1 MRDAL
6 GLGVPI
12 EVLKARF
19 RFRSSFR
26 PCPMEFEQLGPYR
39 IGRKLGR
46 GGMGT
51 VFEGLDPQT
60 GQRVAVKVL
69 SPNLAQEEGFRER
82 FELEIESLKKL
93 RHPGIV
99 RLYGYGE
106 QDGHLFYSMELVDG
120 TNLEDELRAG
130 RRFSWRE
137 VTRLSVELCRALKH
151 AHDHGVI
158 HRDLKPA
165 NLLLTPDGQ
174 IKLTDFG
181 IARLFGQTHL
191 TGGGGVLGT
200 AEYMAPEQADGK
212 QVTSQCD
219 LYSLG
224 CVMYAL
230 LSGRPPFR
238 ASGLPQM
245 LHLQRFAEPEPVGR
259 FAPETPRELE
269 RIVDKLLAK
278 DPRERFANAAVL
290 GRRLEA
296 MERGLSLLDGERKF
310 SVGEEEGELDP
321 LAETR
326 IAGSAEVES
335 APARSTDGRRD
346 AAPTDRHDHRRL
358 TVSTGATPQRR
369 FTTVE
374 EEHERERQRS
384 REDEPSVFSAQTVAL
399 IASLLALAG
408 IVWYFLQP
416 ASADTLYRRIDAV
429 AVLGEPETL
438 LRVEGDIEGFLER
451 FGSDPRA
458 DEIRGLNEELELWR
472 AERRMRRLVRRT
484 GDDKLL
490 PVERAYLEAA
500 SYVTSDPDRAMTKL
514 RALVTLYDGED
525 QAMPARRCVELAK
538 RQLADL
544 ATAAKDYVPVQRELL
559 ASQLERAGKIAEK
572 DPARARA
579 IYQSVIELH
588 GDKSWASDLVA
599 QAKEALAGKDKVQV
613 SAAGT

>member
-1 MRDAL
+1 
-6 GLGVPI
+6 
-12 EVLKARF
+12 
-19 RFRSSFR
+19 
-26 PCPMEFEQLGPYR
+26 MEFEQLGPYR

-106 QDGHLFYSMELVDG
+106 QDGHLFYSMELVEG
-120 TNLEDELRAG
+120 TNLEDELKAG
-130 RRFSWRE
+130 RRFDWRE
-137 VTRLSVELCRALKH
+137 VTRLSVELCRALRH

-165 NLLLTPDGQ
+165 NLLLTPQGQ
-174 IKLTDFG
+174 VKLTDFG
-181 IARLFGQTHL
+181 IARLFGMTHL

-212 QVTSQCD
+212 QITAACD

-259 FAPETPRELE
+259 FAPQTPRELE
-269 RIVDKLLAK
+269 RIVGKLLEK

-310 SVGEEEGELDP
+310 SVGEEGEEFDP

-326 IAGSAEVES
+326 VAGSAEV
-335 APARSTDGRRD
+335 AAIPARPTDGRRG
-346 AAPTDRHDHRRL
+346 AGPTDKHGAPPA
-358 TVSTGATPQRR
+358 TVATGAGGGRR

-374 EEHERERQRS
+374 EERERERRRS
-384 REDEPSVFSAQTVAL
+384 EEEQPSVFSAQTVAL
-399 IASLLALAG
+399 ILSLLALAG

-416 ASADTLYRRIDAV
+416 ASADTVYGRIEA
-429 AVLGEPETL
+429 AAASGEPENL
-438 LRVEGDIEGFLER
+438 LRAEGDIERFLER

-458 DEIRGLNEELELWR
+458 AEVRGYAEEIELWR
-472 AERRMRRLVRRT
+472 MERRMRRLARQT
-484 GDDKLL
+484 GGSEQLL
-490 PVERAYLEAA
+490 PVERAYLEAI
-500 SYVTSDPDRAMTKL
+500 SYVASDPDRALAKL
-514 RALVTLYDGED
+514 RALVTLYDGGSK
-525 QAMPARRCVELAK
+525 APMPARRSVELSRRQMARLEEAAK
-538 RQLADL
+538 IYVPIQRDLLQGQLARAAKLADEDP
-544 ATAAKDYVPVQRELL
+544 ATAQ
-559 ASQLERAGKIAEK
+559 
-572 DPARARA
+572 A
-579 IYQSVIELH
+579 IWQSVIELH
-588 GDKSWASDLVA
+588 GDKDWAQDLVR
-599 QAKEALAGKDKVQV
+599 QARAALDEKSKQQA
-613 SAAGT
+613 STAGT

>member
-1 MRDAL
+1 
-6 GLGVPI
+6 
-12 EVLKARF
+12 
-19 RFRSSFR
+19 
-26 PCPMEFEQLGPYR
+26 MEFEQLGPYR

-120 TNLEDELRAG
+120 INLEDELRAG
-130 RRFSWRE
+130 RRFDWRE

-165 NLLLTPDGQ
+165 NLLLTPEGQ

-181 IARLFGQTHL
+181 IARQFGQTHL

-259 FAPETPRELE
+259 FAPQTPRELE
-269 RIVDKLLAK
+269 RIVDKLLTK

-310 SVGEEEGELDP
+310 SVGEEEGEGDLDP

-326 IAGSAEVES
+326 IAGSAAASLE
-335 APARSTDGRRD
+335 PARATDGRRGST
-346 AAPTDRHDHRRL
+346 PTDRHDERQL
-358 TVSTGATPQRR
+358 TISTGAGPKRR

-374 EEHERERQRS
+374 EERERERQRTK
-384 REDEPSVFSAQTVAL
+384 EDEPSIFSPQTIAL
-399 IASLLALAG
+399 ITSILALAG

-416 ASADTLYRRIDAV
+416 ATADTIYGRIEDAV
-429 AVLGEPETL
+429 TVAGEDGL
-438 LRVEGDIEGFLER
+438 LRVETDINQFVER
-451 FGSDPRA
+451 FPNDPRTVAVRGYA
-458 DEIRGLNEELELWR
+458 DKIAVART
-472 AERRMRRLVRRT
+472 ERRMQRLQRQP
-484 GDDKLL
+484 GGSEKLL
-490 PVERAYLEAA
+490 PVERDYLEAV
-500 SYVTSDPDRAMTKL
+500 SYLTADPDRAAAKL
-514 RALVTLYDGED
+514 QALITLHDDKGPSSL
-525 QAMPARRCVELAK
+525 PAQRCVALAKSRLAALQDAAKEYVPGRLAELQEKLKKTAELAK
-538 RQLADL
+538 TEPEA
-544 ATAAKDYVPVQRELL
+544 
-559 ASQLERAGKIAEK
+559 
-572 DPARARA
+572 ARA
-579 IYQSVIELH
+579 IWQSIVELH
-588 GDKSWASDLVA
+588 DNKSWAQDIVA
-599 QAKEALAGKDKVQV
+599 QARKGLAETKTPVEKTAEATDAAKKV
-613 SAAGT
+613 SASP

>member
-1 MRDAL
+1 
-6 GLGVPI
+6 
-12 EVLKARF
+12 
-19 RFRSSFR
+19 
-26 PCPMEFEQLGPYR
+26 MEFEQLGPYR

-224 CVMYAL
+224 CVMYSL

-310 SVGEEEGELDP
+310 SVGEEQGELDP

-326 IAGSAEVES
+326 IAGSAEAES

-358 TVSTGATPQRR
+358 TVSTGANPQRR

-384 REDEPSVFSAQTVAL
+384 REDEPSIFSAQTVAL

-429 AVLGEPETL
+429 AVPSEPETL
-438 LRVEGDIEGFLER
+438 LRVQGDIEAFVER

-484 GDDKLL
+484 GKDKLL

-500 SYVTSDPDRAMTKL
+500 SYVSSDPDRAMTKL
-514 RALVTLYDGED
+514 RALVTLYDDGED
-525 QAMPARRCVELAK
+525 QTMPARRCVELAK

-544 ATAAKDYVPVQRELL
+544 AAAANDYVPAQRELL
-559 ASQLERAGKIAEK
+559 VSQLERAGKIAES
-572 DPARARA
+572 DPAKARA

-588 GDKSWASDLVA
+588 GDKSWANDLVT
-599 QAKEALAGKDKVQV
+599 QAKEALARKDKVQV
-613 SAAGT
+613 SAAGS

>member
-1 MRDAL
+1 
-6 GLGVPI
+6 
-12 EVLKARF
+12 
-19 RFRSSFR
+19 
-26 PCPMEFEQLGPYR
+26 MEFEQLGPYR

-69 SPNLAQEEGFRER
+69 SPNLAQEEGFRDR

-130 RRFSWRE
+130 RRFDWRE

-181 IARLFGQTHL
+181 IARQFGQTHL

-259 FAPETPRELE
+259 FAPQTPRELE
-269 RIVDKLLAK
+269 RIVDKLLTK

-310 SVGEEEGELDP
+310 SVGEAEEEGDLDP

-326 IAGSAEVES
+326 IAGSAGAAAE
-335 APARSTDGRRD
+335 PARATDGRRG
-346 AAPTDRHDHRRL
+346 ATPTDRHDDERRL
-358 TVSTGATPQRR
+358 TISTGAGPKRR
-369 FTTVE
+369 FTTIE
-374 EEHERERQRS
+374 EERERERQRS
-384 REDEPSVFSAQTVAL
+384 KEDEPSIFSPQTIAL
-399 IASLLALAG
+399 ITSILALAG

-416 ASADTLYRRIDAV
+416 ASADTIYGRIEEAV
-429 AVLGEPETL
+429 TVAGDDGL
-438 LRVEGDIEGFLER
+438 LRVEDDINHFMQR
-451 FGSDPRA
+451 FGNDKRA
-458 DEIRGLNEELELWR
+458 AAVRGYAEKIAVMRTERKMDRVARTKGGNEPL
-472 AERRMRRLVRRT
+472 A
-484 GDDKLL
+484 
-490 PVERAYLEAA
+490 PVERDYLEAI
-500 SYVTSDPDRAMTKL
+500 SYVNSDPDRAAAKL
-514 RALVTLYDGED
+514 KALVTLYDD
-525 QAMPARRCVELAK
+525 RSSASAPAQRCVSLAK
-538 RQLADL
+538 SRLEAL
-544 ATAAKDYVPVQRELL
+544 IVAAKDSVPGRLEELELKLKKATDL
-559 ASQLERAGKIAEK
+559 AKEQPDAARAIWESIIELHSNKSWAKGVV
-572 DPARARA
+572 ARARKGLEETKA
-579 IYQSVIELH
+579 PVEQTAETI
-588 GDKSWASDLVA
+588 DTPNK
-599 QAKEALAGKDKVQV
+599 V
-613 SAAGT
+613 SAAE